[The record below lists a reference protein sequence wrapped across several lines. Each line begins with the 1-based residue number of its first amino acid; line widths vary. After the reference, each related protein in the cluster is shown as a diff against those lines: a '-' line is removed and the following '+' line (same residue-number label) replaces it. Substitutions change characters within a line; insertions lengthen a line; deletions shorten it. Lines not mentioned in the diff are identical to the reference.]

1 MNSHLLACPRCG
13 ANLPFTRTS
22 HAHAGDD
29 DGGVTEV
36 ACDDGCVFPV
46 LGGVPLLLVDAE
58 GYVGRH
64 RESLLATLAEHERLS
79 RSALAT
85 IRAFAAD
92 EDLVPLADDWTAA
105 EADGE
110 ALPRRGTA
118 ASPLEAIYAPLR
130 GPQGATVAQAIK
142 RRIPKKINGEICII
156 GAGAGLGAA
165 RWLPR
170 AAEPWIVDLSLRGAL
185 LAAKTLGRGTPVV
198 ADVED
203 LPFVEGS
210 LDLVVA
216 ENVVDLVGDPARACA
231 AMGRSLRVGG
241 TAIVSSPDPG
251 LGGDDETALAQL
263 LGEAGLLL
271 TACDDDLLWPRPHS
285 RRRVELYVVQV
296 LTTRKTS
303 E

>member
-1 MNSHLLACPRCG
+1 MLACPRCG
-13 ANLPFTRTS
+13 ADLPFTPAAPTEE
-22 HAHAGDD
+22 D
-29 DGGVTEV
+29 DGVSELTCEE
-36 ACDDGCVFPV
+36 GCVYPA

-58 GYVGRH
+58 GYIGRH
-64 RESLLATLAEHERLS
+64 RESLVTTLAEEDRLS
-79 RSALAT
+79 RSTLAT

-110 ALPRRGTA
+110 GLPRRGTT

-142 RRIPKKINGEICII
+142 GRIPKKIKGDVCIV
-156 GAGAGLGAA
+156 GAGAGLGAL

-170 AAEPWIVDLSLRGAL
+170 NVEPWVVDLSLRGAL
-185 LAAKTLGRGTPVV
+185 LATKALGRGTPVV

-203 LPFVEGS
+203 LPFLEDS

-216 ENVVDLVGDPARACA
+216 ENVLDLVGDPARACSA
-231 AMGRSLRVGG
+231 IARSLRPGG
-241 TAIVSSPDPG
+241 TAIVSSPDPS
-251 LGGDDETALAQL
+251 LGGDDETTLAQL
-263 LGEAGLLL
+263 LGEAGLTV

-296 LTTRKTS
+296 LTCRKD
-303 E
+303 

>member
-1 MNSHLLACPRCG
+1 MLACPRCG
-13 ANLPFTRTS
+13 ADLPFTP
-22 HAHAGDD
+22 GGPGQEDEE
-29 DGGVTEV
+29 GVTELT
-36 ACDDGCVFPV
+36 CEEGCVYPV

-64 RESLLATLAEHERLS
+64 RESLVTTLAEADRLS
-79 RSALAT
+79 RSTLAT
-85 IRAFAAD
+85 IRAFAAE

-110 ALPRRGTA
+110 GLPRRGTTA
-118 ASPLEAIYAPLR
+118 GPLEAIYAPLR
-130 GPQGATVAQAIK
+130 GPQGSTVAHAIK
-142 RRIPKKINGEICII
+142 LRIPKKIKGDVCII

-170 AAEPWIVDLSLRGAL
+170 TVAPWVVDLSLRGAL
-185 LAAKTLGRGTPVV
+185 LATKTLGRGTPVV

-203 LPFVEGS
+203 LPFLEDS

-216 ENVVDLVGDPARACA
+216 ENVLDLVGDPARACA
-231 AMGRSLRVGG
+231 AIARSLRRGG
-241 TAIVSSPDPG
+241 TAIVSSPDPA
-251 LGGDDETALAQL
+251 LGGDDETTLAQL
-263 LGEAGLLL
+263 LGEAGLTV

-296 LTTRKTS
+296 LTCRKD
-303 E
+303 